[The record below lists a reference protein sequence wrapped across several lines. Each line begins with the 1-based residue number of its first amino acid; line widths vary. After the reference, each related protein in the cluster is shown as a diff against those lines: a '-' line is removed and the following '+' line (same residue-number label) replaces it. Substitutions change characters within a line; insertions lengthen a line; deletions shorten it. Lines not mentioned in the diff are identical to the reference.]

1 MTRSRTVSFH
11 SPKPRKEGQT
21 HMKTEH
27 EYMKIYKKLRDDIIS
42 GAYKAGSRLPSKRTC
57 ADRFGVSV
65 ITVEHAYELLEDEGY
80 IVPKERS
87 GYFVSSGTSRIF
99 GENRLFQD
107 ILSRGGIMSQTAR
120 ENAPKS
126 LSEAHRG
133 IMSTEADPQNAG
145 IAQES
150 VPGTTGR
157 SDFPFSVYARTV
169 RRILSE
175 DAEGVLVK
183 SPGQGCLQ
191 FRRAISRYLA
201 RSRNIF
207 ASPDQIVI
215 GSGAEHLYGL
225 IIDMIGRYRSYGIE
239 DPSYG
244 KIHQV
249 YRLNGAQMEL
259 LPLGPDGIS
268 TKDLEKCSAGVLHI
282 TPYRSYPSG
291 ITAGAAKKREYIS
304 FARKRGAWIIEDDFE
319 SEFTPSSKPE
329 ETLFEIDG
337 GIRVIYV
344 NSFTMTISPGV
355 RTAYMVLPKLLLPVY
370 KERLGFCSCTVPTLD
385 QLVLAQLIDSGDFER
400 HVNRIRRRNRRS
412 AEQKQ

>member
-1 MTRSRTVSFH
+1 
-11 SPKPRKEGQT
+11 
-21 HMKTEH
+21 MKTEH
-27 EYMKIYKKLRDDIIS
+27 EYMTIYKKIRDDIIS
-42 GAYKAGSRLPSKRTC
+42 GAYAAGSKLPSKRTC

-87 GYFVSSGTSRIF
+87 GYFVSYDLRQVF
-99 GENRLFQD
+99 GENRQFRDVFGQ
-107 ILSRGGIMSQTAR
+107 RGIMDQEEP
-120 ENAPKS
+120 ENASDS
-126 LSEAHRG
+126 LSEPYTG
-133 IMSTEADPQNAG
+133 TQTAG
-145 IAQES
+145 S
-150 VPGTTGR
+150 
-157 SDFPFSVYARTV
+157 SFPFSVYARTV
-169 RRILSE
+169 RRILT
-175 DAEGVLVK
+175 DKAEEVLLR

-191 FRRAISRYLA
+191 FRQAISRYLA

-207 ASPDQIVI
+207 ASPERIVI

-259 LPLGPDGIS
+259 LPLGRDGIS
-268 TKDLEKCSAGVLHI
+268 SEDLENSSAGVLHI

-291 ITAGAAKKREYIS
+291 ITASAAKKREYIS
-304 FARKRGAWIIEDDFE
+304 FARKRGAWIIEDEFE

-344 NSFTMTISPGV
+344 NSFTMTISPGI
-355 RTAYMVLPKLLLPVY
+355 RIAYMVLPKLLLPVY
-370 KERLGFCSCTVPTLD
+370 RQRLGFCSCTVPTLD
-385 QLVLAQLIDSGDFER
+385 QLVLADLIDSGDFER
-400 HVNRIRRRNRRS
+400 HINRIRRRNRR
-412 AEQKQ
+412 AADQKQ

>member
-1 MTRSRTVSFH
+1 
-11 SPKPRKEGQT
+11 
-21 HMKTEH
+21 MKTEP
-27 EYMKIYKKLRDDIIS
+27 EYLSIYKKIRDDIIS
-42 GAYKAGSRLPSKRTC
+42 GAYATGGKLPSKRTC

-80 IVPKERS
+80 IVSKQRS
-87 GYFVSSGTSRIF
+87 GYFVSYDSRQAF

-107 ILSRGGIMSQTAR
+107 ILSRNGIMNHTADKTAS
-120 ENAPKS
+120 EG
-126 LSEAHRG
+126 LSEAYRG
-133 IMSTEADPQNAG
+133 MQEADRARDD
-145 IAQES
+145 AYSAFES
-150 VPGTTGR
+150 APGTTGR
-157 SDFPFSVYARTV
+157 SSFPFSVYARTV
-169 RRILSE
+169 RRILT
-175 DAEGVLVK
+175 DRAEEVLVK
-183 SPGQGCLQ
+183 SPGQGCLP
-191 FRRAISRYLA
+191 FRQAISRYLA
-201 RSRNIF
+201 RSRGIF
-207 ASPDQIVI
+207 ASPEQIVI

-225 IIDMIGRYRSYGIE
+225 IIDMLGRYRSYGIE

-268 TKDLEKCSAGVLHI
+268 TEDLEKSSAGVLHI

-291 ITAGAAKKREYIS
+291 ITASAAKKREYIN

-344 NSFTMTISPGV
+344 NSFTMTVSPGV
-355 RTAYMVLPKLLLPVY
+355 RTAYMVLPKLLLSVY
-370 KERLGFCSCTVPTLD
+370 RQRLGFCSCTVPTLD
-385 QLVLAQLIDSGDFER
+385 QLVLADLIDSGDFER
-400 HVNRIRRRNRRS
+400 HINRIRRQNRRT